1 MLRISKLTYGA
12 VKEILA
18 VIVSTRKEVLFFDA
32 MLDKSIKNKTDAK
45 VIAVINPDSFIQAK
59 LPNKK
64 KKNCDQSKCF
74 FRSFS
79 LFMQTFSLIAQR
91 INQGTKAYKIIFVV
105 EYIDVLTRV
114 IELRSNDTTK
124 RTSFELIK
132 FLNKNNQPYP
142 PAINAMKIA
151 SWME

>member
-64 KKNCDQSKCF
+64 KKKLKIKTNKPIFDSSK
-74 FRSFS
+74 
-79 LFMQTFSLIAQR
+79 
-91 INQGTKAYKIIFVV
+91 
-105 EYIDVLTRV
+105 
-114 IELRSNDTTK
+114 
-124 RTSFELIK
+124 
-132 FLNKNNQPYP
+132 
-142 PAINAMKIA
+142 
-151 SWME
+151 MEIHTP